1 MSFIKSSLILGGT
14 ALLIG
19 TGTIYF
25 GLINPGADEPHS
37 AVVYSLIETARDR
50 AIAVRADDITIPALT
65 DPAMIKQG
73 AGNYAAMCTGCHLA
87 PGVEKTE
94 MSKILYPAPPNLS
107 KLGAPD
113 PARAFW
119 VIKHGIKASGM
130 AAWGTNMNDEYIWG
144 VVAFLKQFPA
154 MTPEQYQD
162 MVATSGGHSHGSGED
177 SPHEHGGMEGMDHGN
192 GEKADHQDEDTS
204 EHDKQPATSDESS
217 VHRHSDGS
225 LHDHGTNANDETDN
239 AAPKRHDEGA
249 PHEHKVA

>member
-25 GLINPGADEPHS
+25 GLINPGADKPHS
-37 AVVYSLIETARDR
+37 AVVYSLIETVRDR
-50 AIAVRADDITIPALT
+50 AIAVRANDITIPALT

-87 PGVEKTE
+87 PGIEKTE

-119 VIKHGIKASGM
+119 VIKHGVKASGM
-130 AAWGTNMNDEYIWG
+130 AAWGTNMKDEYIWDI
-144 VVAFLKQFPA
+144 VAFLKQFPT
-154 MTPEQYQD
+154 MTSAQYEE
-162 MVATSGGHSHGSGED
+162 MVAASGGHSHGGGED
-177 SPHEHGGMEGMDHGN
+177 SPREHSSMEGMDHGDD
-192 GEKADHQDEDTS
+192 EKADHHDEDAS
-204 EHDKQPATSDESS
+204 DHEKQPDTSGESS
-217 VHRHSDGS
+217 MHRHSNGS
-225 LHDHGTNANDETDN
+225 LHDHAKTNNETDIS
-239 AAPKRHDEGA
+239 APKDHDENA